1 MRKALNQKSL
11 TFSILGL
18 FLLYVLPWPMLAV
31 EENLGILRG
40 FIYKSDNKTPIWGSQ
55 VIIQDIKTGQILES
69 NVTDSTGDYK
79 IEHVPPGDYK
89 LLIWTKD
96 RPYKTK
102 KIDFLVKIL
111 AGKTTTLSFALKRSV
126 LPFFLQPCG
135 MAVLIAGTALGVAI
149 GKKPPEEPPQSPT
162 ER

>member
-1 MRKALNQKSL
+1 MKIALNRKGL
-11 TFSILGL
+11 TFLTLCL
-18 FLLYVLPWPMLAV
+18 FLLYVLPWPILAAD
-31 EENLGILRG
+31 EELGILRG

-79 IEHVPPGDYK
+79 IEHVPPGDYN

-102 KIDFLVKIL
+102 KLGFLVKIL
-111 AGKTTTLSFALKRSV
+111 AGKTTTLSFALKRAL

-135 MAVLIAGTALGVAI
+135 LAVLIAGTALGVAI